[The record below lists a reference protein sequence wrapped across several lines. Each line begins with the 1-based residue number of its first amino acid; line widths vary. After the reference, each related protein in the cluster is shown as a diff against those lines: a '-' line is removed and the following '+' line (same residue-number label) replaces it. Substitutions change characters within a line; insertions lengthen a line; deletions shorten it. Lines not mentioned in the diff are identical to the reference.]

1 MINAIRKRLA
11 EFDTLSKQEECHTSP
26 KVNENKI
33 RLTEIDKE
41 IEELLSKVVGAN
53 TILMEYINNKVE
65 ALDEERRQLQE
76 ENLNLTHQP
85 DNSSLNVI
93 SNHVEKWEETSFEDK
108 QAVVDA
114 LIKVIT
120 IADGKINITWN
131 I

>member
-1 MINAIRKRLA
+1 
-11 EFDTLSKQEECHTSP
+11 
-26 KVNENKI
+26 
-33 RLTEIDKE
+33 
-41 IEELLSKVVGAN
+41 
-53 TILMEYINNKVE
+53 MEYINNKVE

-76 ENLNLTHQP
+76 EILNLTHQP